1 MYAVSYGADASKTG
15 QGYSVRQF
23 TLSPFPPNI
32 FYERSTAIPD
42 DNTPRKRRKT
52 EVVSKP
58 SITLWADFLR
68 EVEGFEVQHVHG
80 MGKLAF
86 DFVEGP
92 LVKALKSGDW

>member
-1 MYAVSYGADASKTG
+1 M
-15 QGYSVRQF
+15 
-23 TLSPFPPNI
+23 
-32 FYERSTAIPD
+32 
-42 DNTPRKRRKT
+42 

-58 SITLWADFLR
+58 SVTLWADFLR
-68 EVEGFEVQHVHG
+68 EVEEFEVQHVHG